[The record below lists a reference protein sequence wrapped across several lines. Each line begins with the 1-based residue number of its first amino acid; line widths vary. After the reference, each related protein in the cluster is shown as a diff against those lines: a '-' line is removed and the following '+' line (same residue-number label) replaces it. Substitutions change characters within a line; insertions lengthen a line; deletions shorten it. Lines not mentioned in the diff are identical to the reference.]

1 MHRLSFRQEGD
12 RRGWWFDSLRRMF
25 ESFVHKV
32 KVVLTDEILR
42 TRILFVLGALVV
54 FRLLAAIPV
63 PGVSA
68 SALESFLSGNQFFG
82 LLNIFSGGG
91 FSNLSIV
98 MLGVG
103 PYITASIV
111 MQLLT
116 ILVPALKEMYQEE
129 GDSGRQRFAQY
140 SRYLTIPL
148 AFIQAFAFLLL
159 LQQNGIVP
167 GLTLFQLTVNI
178 FVVAAGSILLMW
190 LGELISEFGV
200 GNGVSLLIFA
210 GIVSRIPSDLSKL
223 VFSFDVSQLP
233 AYLGFAAAAIVIMAG
248 VVFITEAERPIP
260 VTYARRVR
268 GNRVL
273 GGISTYLP
281 LRVNQAGVIPIIFA
295 LSFLLF
301 PQMIATFLSHAS
313 ISWLAAAGSAVVSA
327 LANQWVYGGLYFF
340 FVVVFTYFYTAIT
353 FEPHQI
359 AKNLQ
364 KNGAFIPGVRPG
376 ATTSDYLGNII
387 TRITLVGALFLGVL
401 AVLPIV
407 LQGLTGITA
416 VTIGGTALLIA
427 VSVVLDLVKKIDAQ
441 TSIREY

>member
-1 MHRLSFRQEGD
+1 MLRQ
-12 RRGWWFDSLRRMF
+12 
-25 ESFVHKV
+25 
-32 KVVLTDEILR
+32 
-42 TRILFVLGALVV
+42 RILFVLGALVV

-63 PGVSA
+63 PGVNVA
-68 SALESFLSGNQFFG
+68 SLEAYLNSNQFLG

-111 MQLLT
+111 MQLMT
-116 ILVPALKEMYQEE
+116 ILVPKLKEMYQEE
-129 GDSGRQRFAQY
+129 GDAGRQRFSQY
-140 SRYLTIPL
+140 SRYLSVPL
-148 AFIQAFAFLLL
+148 AFLQAFAFLLI
-159 LQQNGIVP
+159 LQQNGVVP
-167 GLTLFQLTVNI
+167 GLTLFGLMVNVTVI
-178 FVVAAGSILLMW
+178 AAGSIFLMW
-190 LGELISEFGV
+190 IGELISEFGV
-200 GNGVSLLIFA
+200 GNGVSLIIFA
-210 GIVSRIPSDLSKL
+210 GIVAQIPSIISQTI
-223 VFSFDVSQLP
+223 FSFDVAQLP
-233 AYLGFAAAAIVIMAG
+233 AYIGFGAAAAIIMTG

-268 GNRVL
+268 GNKVL

-301 PQMIATFLSHAS
+301 PQMIATFLSHVSIPWIAS
-313 ISWLAAAGSAVVSA
+313 GASAVVA
-327 LANQWVYGGLYFF
+327 LLANQWVYGVMYFGL
-340 FVVVFTYFYTAIT
+340 VVLFTYFYTAIT

-376 ATTSDYLGNII
+376 ATTSEYLGNII
-387 TRITLVGALFLGVL
+387 TRITLVGALFLGCL

-407 LQGLTGITA
+407 LQGITGITA
-416 VTIGGTALLIA
+416 ITIGGTALLIA
-427 VSVVLDLVKKIDAQ
+427 VSVVLDVVKKIDAQ